1 MTTGSVGLL
10 ERGDVVWVDLRGA
23 IGAEKQKTR
32 PCVVV
37 QNNVGNA
44 RSPLTIVVPIT
55 NGDTWRGYPH
65 QVMVYANE
73 LWEGA
78 VDSVIDTGHI
88 RSIDKDSRISS
99 GAGILC
105 RLGET
110 RMIQVD
116 RALQSLLGLPESPDP
131 LPRW

>member
-1 MTTGSVGLL
+1 MATGSVGLL

-73 LWEGA
+73 LWDGA

-99 GAGILC
+99 GAGVLC

>member
-1 MTTGSVGLL
+1 MATGSVGLI

-73 LWEGA
+73 LWDGA

>member
-1 MTTGSVGLL
+1 MATGSVGLL

-44 RSPLTIVVPIT
+44 RSPLTVVVPIT

-73 LWEGA
+73 LWDGA

>member
-1 MTTGSVGLL
+1 MTSGGVGSL

-23 IGAEKQKTR
+23 VGAEKQKTR

-44 RSPLTIVVPIT
+44 RSPLTVVVPIT

-65 QVMVYANE
+65 QVMVYAGE
-73 LWEGA
+73 LWDGA

-99 GAGILC
+99 GAGVLC
-105 RLGET
+105 RLNET

-116 RALQSLLGLPESPDP
+116 RALQSLLGLPQSPDP

>member
-1 MTTGSVGLL
+1 MTSGGVGLL

-65 QVMVYANE
+65 QVMVYASE

-99 GAGILC
+99 GAGVLC

>member
-1 MTTGSVGLL
+1 MATGSVGLL

-73 LWEGA
+73 LWDGA
-78 VDSVIDTGHI
+78 VDSVVDTGHI

>member
-1 MTTGSVGLL
+1 MATGGVGLI

-73 LWEGA
+73 LWDGA

>member
-99 GAGILC
+99 GAGVLC

>member
-1 MTTGSVGLL
+1 MASGGVGLL

-44 RSPLTIVVPIT
+44 RSPLTVVVPIT

-65 QVMVYANE
+65 QVMVYAGE

-88 RSIDKDSRISS
+88 RSIDKDSRVSS
-99 GAGILC
+99 SAGVLC
-105 RLGET
+105 RLNET

-116 RALQSLLGLPESPDP
+116 RALQALLGLPQSPDP

>member
-1 MTTGSVGLL
+1 MATGSVGLL

-105 RLGET
+105 RLGGT

>member
-1 MTTGSVGLL
+1 MATGSVGLL

>member
-1 MTTGSVGLL
+1 MATGSVGLL
-10 ERGDVVWVDLRGA
+10 ERGDVVRVDLRGA

-73 LWEGA
+73 LWDGA

>member
-1 MTTGSVGLL
+1 MTSGGVGSL

-37 QNNVGNA
+37 QNNVGNS
-44 RSPLTIVVPIT
+44 RSPLTVVVPIT

-65 QVMVYANE
+65 QVMVYAGE
-73 LWEGA
+73 LWDGA

-99 GAGILC
+99 GAGVLC
-105 RLGET
+105 RLDET

-116 RALQSLLGLPESPDP
+116 RALQSLLGLPQSPDP

>member
-1 MTTGSVGLL
+1 MATGSVGLL

-44 RSPLTIVVPIT
+44 RSPLTVVVPIT

>member
-23 IGAEKQKTR
+23 NGAEKQKTR

-99 GAGILC
+99 GAGVLC

>member
-1 MTTGSVGLL
+1 MATGSVGLL

-73 LWEGA
+73 LWDGA

>member
-1 MTTGSVGLL
+1 MATGSVGLL

-110 RMIQVD
+110 RMLQVD

>member
-1 MTTGSVGLL
+1 MTSGVGLL

-23 IGAEKQKTR
+23 VGAEKQKTR

-37 QNNVGNA
+37 QNNVGNV
-44 RSPLTIVVPIT
+44 RSPLTVVVPIT

-65 QVMVYANE
+65 QVMVYAGE
-73 LWEGA
+73 LWDGA

-88 RSIDKDSRISS
+88 RSIDKDTRISS
-99 GAGILC
+99 GAGVLC
-105 RLGET
+105 RLNET

-116 RALQSLLGLPESPDP
+116 RALQSLLGLPQSPDP